1 MIPVIIGVSILIFFI
16 YQLAPG
22 DPVSTMT
29 GPKAT
34 PEIKAKLRHQ
44 LHLDESTIV
53 QYKYWITGAL
63 KGDFGQ
69 SFYYKQ
75 PVGKVIHTYIWN
87 SFWLALFSYILSAL
101 LAIPIGVLSA
111 TKQYSV
117 FDYSFTIVA
126 FLGMSIPSFFLAFIL
141 IKWFAVDIHLLPV
154 SGMISTGSDY
164 TGIAYIKDVLIHMI
178 LPLFVL
184 TFGSLAGIMRY
195 TRTSMLEVIRQDY
208 IRTARAKG
216 LREKI
221 VIYKHGLRNAL
232 IPVITIFG
240 MSLAGLFSGA
250 FITENIFNWP
260 GIGPI
265 GLNAVFNRDY
275 PLLMG
280 FNMLL
285 AVLTLIGNLLA
296 DITYAIVDPRIRLK

>member
-1 MIPVIIGVSILIFFI
+1 
-16 YQLAPG
+16 
-22 DPVSTMT
+22 
-29 GPKAT
+29 
-34 PEIKAKLRHQ
+34 
-44 LHLDESTIV
+44 
-53 QYKYWITGAL
+53 
-63 KGDFGQ
+63 
-69 SFYYKQ
+69 
-75 PVGKVIHTYIWN
+75 
-87 SFWLALFSYILSAL
+87 
-101 LAIPIGVLSA
+101 
-111 TKQYSV
+111 
-117 FDYSFTIVA
+117 
-126 FLGMSIPSFFLAFIL
+126 
-141 IKWFAVDIHLLPV
+141 
-154 SGMISTGSDY
+154 
-164 TGIAYIKDVLIHMI
+164 MI